1 MENGDQNRRRAP
13 VIMGRRR
20 SLSNAPAIDLAT
32 SCDSYDELRQGM
44 AVRDNP
50 A

>member
-1 MENGDQNRRRAP
+1 VDEKWRRTPVMMNRC
-13 VIMGRRR
+13 R
-20 SLSNAPAIDLAT
+20 SLSNAYAIDLAT